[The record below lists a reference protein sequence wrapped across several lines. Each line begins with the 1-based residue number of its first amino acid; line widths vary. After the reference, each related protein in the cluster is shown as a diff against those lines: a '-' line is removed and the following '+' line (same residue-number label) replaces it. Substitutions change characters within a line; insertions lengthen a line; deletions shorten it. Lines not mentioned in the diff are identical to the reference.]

1 MKWRWLSRSFSEKN
15 RVVPGTKV
23 FRRVKI
29 VLKWEVAQVRWEDV
43 REAFPQQW
51 VLIEAV
57 KAYTNDKSERILE
70 EVVPIKRF
78 SNSPE
83 AMRAYQTFHQENP
96 TRELYVLHTNRKEPN
111 IIEKKWVGV
120 RR

>member
-1 MKWRWLSRSFSEKN
+1 MK
-15 RVVPGTKV
+15 
-23 FRRVKI
+23 
-29 VLKWEVAQVRWEDV
+29 WEDV
-43 REAFPQQW
+43 RQAFPDKW

-57 KAYTNDKSERILE
+57 QAFTDEHSERILVDVIPLE
-70 EVVPIKRF
+70 WF

-83 AMRAYQTFHQENP
+83 AMREYQKLHRENP
-96 TRELYVLHTNRKEPN
+96 TCEYYVLHTNRNKPN

>member
-1 MKWRWLSRSFSEKN
+1 MK
-15 RVVPGTKV
+15 
-23 FRRVKI
+23 
-29 VLKWEVAQVRWEDV
+29 WEDV
-43 REAFPQQW
+43 CQAFPEQW

-57 KAYTNDKSERILE
+57 EAHTNEQSERILDE
-70 EVVPIKRF
+70 ITPLKKF

-83 AMRAYQTFHQENP
+83 AMKAYQEIHREDPN
-96 TRELYVLHTNRKEPN
+96 RELYVLHTSRKEPN